1 MMQIGKI
8 IGITSGKGGVG
19 KSTVTS
25 LIASELNRQGFK
37 VGILDADVTGP
48 SISKMFGCHDKVKGS
63 PDGLVP
69 VTADNGIKIVS
80 MNNLINNEE
89 DAVFYRGPMIAG
101 VVKQFYNDVDWQ
113 ELDYLLIDMPP
124 GTGDVPLTIY
134 QMMPI
139 DGVVLVTSPQD
150 LVKMI
155 VMKSYNMAKKMNV
168 PVLGI
173 VENYSYFLCPDN
185 GKKYSIFGESHID
198 EIAGRLGIEIIG
210 RLPIEQ
216 NTASMADEGRVSEV
230 KVELNMT
237 PIV

>member
-1 MMQIGKI
+1 MVQIGKI

-25 LIASELNRQGFK
+25 LIASELNRQGYK
-37 VGILDADVTGP
+37 VGILDADITGP
-48 SISKMFGCHDKVKGS
+48 SISKMFGSHDKVKGS
-63 PDGLVP
+63 PNGLVP
-69 VTADNGIKIVS
+69 VTTDNGIRIVS
-80 MNNLINNEE
+80 MNNLLNDEE

-134 QMMPI
+134 QTIPI

-185 GKKYSIFGESHID
+185 GKKYDIFGESHIE
-198 EIAGRLGIEIIG
+198 EIAGRLDVGIIG
-210 RLPIEQ
+210 KLPIDSSV
-216 NTASMADEGRVSEV
+216 AAMADTGRVFEV
-230 KVELNMT
+230 KAELNMAL
-237 PIV
+237 IV